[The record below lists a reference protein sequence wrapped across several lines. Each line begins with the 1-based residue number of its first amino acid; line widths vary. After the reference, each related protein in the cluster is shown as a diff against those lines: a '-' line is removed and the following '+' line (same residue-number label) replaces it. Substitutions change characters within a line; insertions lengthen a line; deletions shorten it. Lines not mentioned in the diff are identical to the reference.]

1 MSSGKLG
8 VVDTPA
14 AASTDDARRSEPPT
28 AFESAAAIGDIRGRR
43 TLRDLIHEHE
53 TATGQDT
60 GWEPGRRHR
69 VDHLISLNSEAHS
82 MSVAASLARPDGP
95 QSVQRLLRRLRNGS
109 VAWTVTK
116 TVYQVT
122 SDKSW
127 IDANV
132 SDPLSLFSNNH
143 VSTVEALARSMMSNA
158 TGLARAWE

>member
-53 TATGQDT
+53 TATGQGVDRLAGPQRTDT

-95 QSVQRLLRRLRNGS
+95 QSV
-109 VAWTVTK
+109 
-116 TVYQVT
+116 
-122 SDKSW
+122 
-127 IDANV
+127 
-132 SDPLSLFSNNH
+132 
-143 VSTVEALARSMMSNA
+143 E
-158 TGLARAWE
+158 